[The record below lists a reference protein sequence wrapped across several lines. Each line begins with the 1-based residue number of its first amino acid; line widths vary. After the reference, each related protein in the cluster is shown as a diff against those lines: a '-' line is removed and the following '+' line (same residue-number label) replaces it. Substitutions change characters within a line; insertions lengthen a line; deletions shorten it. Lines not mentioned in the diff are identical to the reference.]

1 MKAHIAND
9 IELKTLIDHL
19 IELFG
24 ISSPDELKGAVSACV
39 FTDDTDKMS
48 AFCEFVGD
56 LTIDWIQKIF
66 QYYEAD
72 RVEKK
77 QDYTPLSLCK
87 LCAELTK
94 TEGDTVYDICAGS
107 GALTIQKW
115 AQNSQ
120 KTFICEE
127 LDTNVLPFLLFNM
140 IVRNMSGYVINRD
153 VLSQKLIKVYRLIS
167 RDKFSMI
174 EEQETV
180 PDFEADEIV
189 CNPPYN
195 IKWDSPLPMFADDRF
210 IDMCIPP
217 KSNANF
223 AFVFTAIHKLKK
235 SGKCAFILPNGI
247 LSSQPE
253 QECRECLTNAGYVEK
268 IIENPNRMFES
279 TDIGTNIILFS
290 RGNKEISLYD
300 LRLKGTETKREQR
313 GQFGGASHTN
323 RTYAKI
329 VNTLSDEL
337 IDSICNKPCSNIAE
351 YSKVVSNEEIAANNY
366 RWAPSHYIELLL
378 ETDNKHRPYADIVKN
393 INDIIR
399 LRNSCKLT
407 INESLAKA
415 LGFDVEL
422 FKKANTNSQECR
434 KSLSEMVKLDMLT
447 DDYIA
452 FSKDKNKIIF
462 SSNDKDILS
471 HLFAFFLNS
480 WKQDIDLLNTLENT
494 YLTELRDA
502 LLPDLMSGNVD
513 LFGEENE
520 KEGEE

>member
-1 MKAHIAND
+1 MND

-19 IELFG
+19 VELFG
-24 ISSPDELKGAVSACV
+24 ISSPDELKGAVEACV

-56 LTIDWIQKIF
+56 LKIDWMQKIF

-94 TEGDTVYDICAGS
+94 TEGNTVYDICAGS

-127 LDTNVLPFLLFNM
+127 LDINVLPFLLFNM

-195 IKWDSPLPMFADDRF
+195 IKWDSPLPMLADDRF

-235 SGKCAFILPNGI
+235 SGKCAFILPNGV
-247 LSSQPE
+247 LTSRPE

-268 IIENPNRMFES
+268 IIENPNHMFES
-279 TDIGTNIILFS
+279 TDIGTNVILFS
-290 RGNKEISLYD
+290 RSNKEISLYD
-300 LRLKGTETKREQR
+300 LRLKGTESKREQR

-323 RTYAKI
+323 RTYTKT

-337 IDSICNKPCSNIAE
+337 IDNVCNKPCSNIAE
-351 YSKVVSNEEIAANNY
+351 YSKVVSNEEIAANKY
-366 RWAPSHYIELLL
+366 RWAPSHYIELQL
-378 ETDNKHRPYADIVKN
+378 ETENKHRPYTDIVKN

-407 INESLAKA
+407 INESLAKT
-415 LGFDVEL
+415 LGLDVEL
-422 FKKANTNSQECR
+422 FKKANANSQECR
-434 KSLSEMVKLDMLT
+434 KNLSEMVKLDMLT

-502 LLPDLMSGNVD
+502 LLPDLLKSGKVD
-513 LFGEENE
+513 LSGEE
-520 KEGEE
+520 KENTQQ